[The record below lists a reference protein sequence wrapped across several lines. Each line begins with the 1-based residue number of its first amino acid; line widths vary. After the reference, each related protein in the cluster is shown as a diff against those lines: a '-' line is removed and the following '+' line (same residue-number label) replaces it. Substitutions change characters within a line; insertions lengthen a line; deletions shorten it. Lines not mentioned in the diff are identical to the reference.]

1 VLEKRKGGRR
11 EAASE
16 GSVNQNRDL
25 TNRNRI
31 RGSLGRTSGSLT
43 AKSISTKGHGCKSG
57 RCAGKAVGLTPGDLR
72 SCPSKGT
79 GQAERRS
86 RSRSR
91 SQQTA

>member
-1 VLEKRKGGRR
+1 MLAKRKGGRR

-16 GSVNQNRDL
+16 GSVEQNRDL

-31 RGSLGRTSGSLT
+31 RGSLGWTSGSLI

-57 RCAGKAVGLTPGDLR
+57 RRAVKAAGLTPGDLR
-72 SCPSKGT
+72 SCS
-79 GQAERRS
+79 RRNWASREVS

>member
-1 VLEKRKGGRR
+1 VLVKRKGGRR

-16 GSVNQNRDL
+16 GSVEQNRDL

-31 RGSLGRTSGSLT
+31 RGSLGWTSGSLT
-43 AKSISTKGHGCKSG
+43 AKSISTKSHGCKSG
-57 RCAGKAVGLTPGDLR
+57 RCAGKAVELTPGDLR
-72 SCPSKGT
+72 SRPCRDWASRE
-79 GQAERRS
+79 AS